1 MTADA
6 PTVTASGPLSAV
18 DLGIVWARLLALVDE
33 AGDALKRTAFST
45 VTRESNDFA
54 VVLMDREGR
63 GIAQSSISVPSFLGV
78 LPMLTK
84 ALLAGDFPQEK
95 WRPGDAV
102 MTNDPWLCAGHKP
115 DIGVVSPLFVGDRLV
130 GFVGTIAHS
139 PDMGGALWGAG
150 ARDLYE
156 EGLMVP
162 PTLLYA
168 EGEPNETLFSIIAAN
183 VRAPRQTLGDVRA
196 QVAANDQAAA
206 GLAPILDE
214 AGLDSLEG
222 VSAQIRGASER
233 AMREALLAAPD
244 GTYRYA
250 YDADGDG
257 RGEPVHIEIA
267 VTIDG
272 DAILVD
278 YDGTSGPHSL
288 GINAVLNY
296 VYAYTAYPIKCAF
309 SPDVPNNDGAFEP
322 ITVTAPEGSL
332 LNARPP
338 VPLGAR
344 NITGNMLHAAVF
356 GALVQAVPDRV
367 QADCGAPCWSVV
379 LNGQDER
386 GETYVEYFFLNG
398 GYGARPTRDGEGVL
412 SFPTNVANVPVE
424 VLERSMPVL
433 FLEKSLRPGSGG
445 DGQYRGGLGQT
456 TAFRWE
462 GDGPVNLSLLTE
474 KTRHRAAG
482 LAGGEDGATGSAR
495 ISPPRDL
502 APKGLTRL
510 HPGDVLTL
518 DLPGGGGFGPPDR
531 RDAAARARDHQ
542 LGYVTASKSE
552 VGRAK
557 SDVETAPP
565 HPPAPTAEP
574 AEAPD
579 A

>member
-1 MTADA
+1 MTTDA
-6 PTVTASGPLSAV
+6 PTTTSGPLSAV

-63 GIAQSSISVPSFLGV
+63 AVAQSSISVPSFLGV

-84 ALLAGDFPQEK
+84 ALLAGDFPQGT
-95 WRPGDAV
+95 WRPGDVV

-115 DIGVVSPLFVGDRLV
+115 DIGVVSPVFFDGRLV

-162 PTLLYA
+162 PTRLYA
-168 EGEPNETLFSIIAAN
+168 EGEPNETLFSILAAN

-206 GLAPILDE
+206 GLAPILRE
-214 AGLDSLEG
+214 GGLNDLEG
-222 VSAQIRGASER
+222 VSAQIRGASEQ
-233 AMREALLAAPD
+233 AMRDALAAAPD

-257 RGEPVHIEIA
+257 RGEPVHIAIA

-272 DAILVD
+272 DTVAVD

-338 VPLGAR
+338 APLGAR

-356 GALVQAVPDRV
+356 GALVQAVPDKV

-379 LNGQDER
+379 LNGEDDR

-412 SFPTNVANVPVE
+412 SFPTNVANVPIE

-433 FLEKSLRPGSGG
+433 FLEKSLRPDSGG
-445 DGQYRGGLGQT
+445 DGQFRGGVGQT

-482 LAGGEDGATGSAR
+482 LAGGADGATGAAR
-495 ISPPRDL
+495 LDPPRDL
-502 APKGLTRL
+502 APKGLTKL
-510 HPGDVLTL
+510 NPGDTLHL
-518 DLPGGGGFGPPDR
+518 DLPGGGGFGDPSR
-531 RDAAARARDHQ
+531 RDPEARARDAR
-542 LGYVTASKSE
+542 LGYVTAAAD
-552 VGRAK
+552 VGARGAGW
-557 SDVETAPP
+557 SAP
-565 HPPAPTAEP
+565 PPAPPRPSGAASPPTSP
-574 AEAPD
+574 
-579 A
+579 